1 MSKPQVVL
9 DTNLLVSAA
18 LLEKS
23 VPRQAL
29 ELALRSGEVLSSSQT
44 LTELK
49 EVLARKK
56 FDRYVT
62 QEIRLRFL
70 VNFLNLTRPIE
81 ITETITACRDPKDN
95 KFLELAVSGNAA
107 YLVTGDTDLLVL
119 HPFSETSVLTP
130 ADFIN
135 TFLP

>member
-56 FDRYVT
+56 FDRYVS